1 MTAKWIVKQPAP
13 YDVLELKDGDLKL
26 GVVYGLGDP
35 GRPDPKGRYRAHDL
49 NDERAFFVVSL
60 DAAKGWVEWRARSHA
75 QRIVDALKDIDSW
88 PGNR

>member
-26 GVVYGLGDP
+26 GVVYGLDEP
-35 GRPDPKGRYRAHDL
+35 GRPCPDGRYRAHDL

-60 DAAKGWVEWRARSHA
+60 DAAKGWVERRAQGYA
-75 QRIVDALKDIDSW
+75 QRILDALKSD
-88 PGNR
+88 